1 MSTRV
6 PTVESPFK
14 APEVRPEI
22 TPNVREHI
30 DIPSNE
36 DVNQRYAQGA
46 EEVKK
51 SAEDYMKQAQEHA
64 DFAVKNH
71 YDAQLTLLS
80 SNLLGKVKDYEGT
93 NAFEAA
99 NPAVKMFDENV
110 KSLRDGV
117 TDQRQQQA
125 IDNLS
130 AEHRARLINDIGQ
143 HVATQT
149 PKIDTEKF
157 MVQRGAKLH
166 DIGMN
171 YNDPNAVQRNIN
183 DMYKSSDEAARL
195 NHWTPEAIEKDR
207 QAIHEGVLE
216 TIGDQKATHNQGYQI
231 PKDLKDYRDSGK
243 ITEAQYDRFVE
254 KYDAPVAAS
263 QAYQEYYGDKNEGIK
278 GIVADKE
285 KFFNSEGREKESAL
299 WDYVRKSDRFK
310 SDDIHARKV
319 YEDMMQFAK
328 IDSNK
333 TIQKKSDA
341 LNAWKDLCI
350 TTRHQNEAN
359 PDDPRFQLPSLI
371 AQREKYRTVFGA
383 GKEEEREMMG
393 EIAKQAFTEPTIIS
407 GPTDMVD
414 WESNMMKGKA
424 GASELKDMYDS
435 KQISVED
442 YRKGL
447 DIVKKKNNGM
457 IPTEAINNYNA
468 AKQVIVN
475 ATQTDP
481 KRQYE
486 LLSQL
491 QNEVYQANN
500 DSLIH
505 PHKEQMVNFTGAV
518 KFAQDLVKDE
528 PGADNKKNPNFFR
541 DLSKYGATAVPGE
554 IGKWKMSS
562 VPNYKIPLSNQE
574 QTSRQMKFA
583 SNLKNTLGN
592 QTQSV
597 LDAVK
602 YSNDASDYEKLSEK
616 LTPILQSP
624 EGIKAVQNAIK
635 LINNLPPNEKGY
647 TVKPTWENIQQV
659 MMEKVEVPKEE
670 EKPTFI
676 SKPSSL
682 KER

>member
-22 TPNVREHI
+22 TPDVKEHI

-36 DVNQRYAQGA
+36 GVNQKYAQGV
-46 EEVKK
+46 EEVNK
-51 SAEDYMKQAQEHA
+51 SAEYYMKQAQEHA
-64 DFAVKNH
+64 DFAVQNN
-71 YDAQLTLLS
+71 YEARMGLLKD
-80 SNLLGKVKDYEGT
+80 NLVGKAKEYEGT
-93 NAFEAA
+93 NAFKAVSPAA
-99 NPAVKMFDENV
+99 KAFDESS
-110 KSLRDGV
+110 KSLRSGI

-125 IDNLS
+125 FDNLT
-130 AEHRARLINDIGQ
+130 AKYKDRLSSEIGA
-143 HVATQT
+143 HVASQIPIIDAKAIVVRKAQMMHTISNNYDNPSIINQT
-149 PKIDTEKF
+149 LND
-157 MVQRGAKLH
+157 LH
-166 DIGMN
+166 DMN
-171 YNDPNAVQRNIN
+171 EKTSKV
-183 DMYKSSDEAARL
+183 
-195 NHWTPEAIEKDR
+195 NHWTPEAIQEENEKDHAMVR
-207 QAIHEGVLE
+207 ENIC
-216 TIGDQKATHNQGYQI
+216 DQKATHNQGYQI
-231 PKDLKDYRDSGK
+231 PNDIKKDKDAK
-243 ITEAQYDRFVE
+243 IISEKQYAKFVE
-254 KYDAPVAAS
+254 QYDAPVAAS

-278 GIVADKE
+278 GVVSNKE
-285 KFFNSEGREKESAL
+285 KFFDGEGREKESAL
-299 WDYVRKSDRFK
+299 WDYVRESDRFK
-310 SDDIHARKV
+310 GDEIHARKV
-319 YEDMMQFAK
+319 YNDMMQFAK

-333 TIQKKSDA
+333 NIQKKSDA

-350 TTRHQNEAN
+350 TTRYQNEAN

-371 AQREKYRTVFGA
+371 AQREKYRTVFGP
-383 GKEEEREMMG
+383 GKVEEREMLG
-393 EIAKQAFTEPTIIS
+393 KIAKDIFAGPTVKS
-407 GPTDMVD
+407 GPTEMVD
-414 WESNMMKGKA
+414 WESNMMKGNA
-424 GASELKDMYDS
+424 GASELKDMFDN
-435 KQISVED
+435 KQISVDD

-447 DIVKKKNNGM
+447 EIVKKKNNGM

-491 QNEVYQANN
+491 QGKVYQANN
-500 DSLIH
+500 D
-505 PHKEQMVNFTGAV
+505 KEQMVNFTNAI
-518 KFAQDLVKDE
+518 KFAQDMVKDD

-541 DLSKYGATAVPGE
+541 DLSKYGAASVAGE
-554 IGKWKMSS
+554 IGKWKMSTF
-562 VPNYKIPLSNQE
+562 PDYKVPLSNQE
-574 QTSRQMKFA
+574 QTTRQMKFA

-592 QTQSV
+592 QAESV

-602 YSNDASDYEKLSEK
+602 YSNDASDYEKLNEK
-616 LTPILQSP
+616 LAPILITP

-635 LINNLPPNEKGY
+635 YINNIPPNEKGY
-647 TVKPTWENIQQV
+647 TVKPTWEHIQQV